1 MKNRAVIIS
10 LAAVLLFSA
19 CGNKQENEQ
28 VLLIEAEAL
37 ETEQTVT
44 VERGEVENY
53 VLLQG
58 YVAPKVHQM
67 NFEETGTFGEY
78 KVELGEEV
86 TRGQVLAVMDDA
98 QIKQEIEDLKS
109 RLSDLTAEYE
119 YNTAYIDKTIAAY
132 EEEMKGYYAKLEDKR
147 SPLSAEEYSAVCREL
162 GIRDVAKQREELK
175 KTQLSENYEFES
187 AYLQRRLKEKTET
200 LGRMEI
206 KAPCD
211 GVVIELLSPDVK
223 YSRYVQPE
231 NYYVAIA
238 EKDVYCVRCEY
249 MAPTYLESLE
259 KICGFRNGKE
269 YALVGMEMDEKEYRA
284 RKNAGETL
292 YTKFEISSPDEE
304 IEYGDLMMVKLVV
317 SSRKNVLVIPNIT
330 IDGDEAGKYVHRQTE
345 EGKEKVYISIGISD
359 TIITEV
365 QSGLEEGE
373 VVYVQK

>member
-10 LAAVLLFSA
+10 LAAVLLCSA
-19 CGNKQENEQ
+19 CGSKQENKQ
-28 VLLIEAEAL
+28 TLLIEAEAL

-44 VERGEVENY
+44 VERGDIENY
-53 VLLQG
+53 ARLQG
-58 YVAPKVHQM
+58 YVVPKVHQM
-67 NFEETGTFGEY
+67 NFGEAGIFGEY

-86 TRGQVLAVMDDA
+86 TKGQVLAVMDEE

-187 AYLQRRLKEKTET
+187 AYLQRQLKEKTET

-211 GVVIELLSPDVK
+211 GVVIELLPLEIQ

-238 EKDVYCVRCEY
+238 EKDVYCVSCEY
-249 MAPTYLESLE
+249 MAPAYLENME

-284 RKNAGETL
+284 RKNAGEAL
-292 YTKFEISSPDEE
+292 YTKFEISAPDEE

-317 SSRKNVLVIPNIT
+317 SSRNNVLVIPNIT
-330 IDGDEAGKYVHRQTE
+330 IGRDEAGEYVYRQTE
-345 EGKEKVYISIGISD
+345 EGKEKVYISTGISN
-359 TIITEV
+359 TITTEV
-365 QSGLEEGE
+365 KSGLEEGE